1 MLGDILEQISLID
14 LHSHGLIAPDMLAA
28 PIPAFPAIGLPGLQR
43 IATAKVEEVC
53 LRSMGRVDD
62 LRLAMTV
69 RLAQNR
75 KRAIGVVDALY
86 LVRDQLRR
94 LIPANLDI
102 LGLAPVLGVS
112 LAVRIPID
120 ALHRMQ
126 NAILGIDSLL
136 VADGTREESSV
147 FSPGSKTFPLASIFH
162 GLRSSTLDT
171 SS

>member
-1 MLGDILEQISLID
+1 MRLGLLAAPAPRGRLQVAAPIQHGVTVLGDILEQISLID

-86 LVRDQLRR
+86 LGPAISCVASSQL
-94 LIPANLDI
+94 IWTYLDLPLFWGFLSP
-102 LGLAPVLGVS
+102 LGSQSTRFIGC
-112 LAVRIPID
+112 
-120 ALHRMQ
+120 RMRF
-126 NAILGIDSLL
+126 L
-136 VADGTREESSV
+136 E
-147 FSPGSKTFPLASIFH
+147 
-162 GLRSSTLDT
+162 
-171 SS
+171 